1 MTSSPTTPAATGG
14 ETPLVS
20 LRRIS
25 RFYRPDRP
33 ALFDVSFDL
42 FRGEFVFVAGPSGAG
57 KSTLLRLLHLAEIAD
72 TGTLLF
78 AGHDVRDLRREAVAV
93 LRRSMGVVFQD
104 FRLIPDLSAEANV
117 GLPLE
122 VRGLSARA
130 IRQRVGEVLERVGLG
145 GRGRER
151 AGGLSGGE
159 QQRVAI
165 ARAVVGDPELV
176 LADEPTGSL
185 DAWSADHIVEL
196 LQSLSDRGTTVVLA
210 THDRMLM
217 AAHPQRTVVL
227 DGGRLVGMSSRGG
240 SRRSPP
246 ARGSEGMDAATAPRA
261 EAGGLAG

>member
-1 MTSSPTTPAATGG
+1 MTRFATRPADTGE

-20 LRRIS
+20 LHRVS

-57 KSTLLRLLHLAEIAD
+57 KSTLLRLMHLAEIAD

-78 AGHDVRDLRREAVAV
+78 AGHDVRDLRREVVAV

-104 FRLIPDLSAEANV
+104 FRLIPDLSVEANV

-122 VRGLSARA
+122 VRGASTRTIRARTA
-130 IRQRVGEVLERVGLG
+130 EVLDLVGLG
-145 GRGRER
+145 GRGREQ

-159 QQRVAI
+159 QQRVAV
-165 ARAVVGDPELV
+165 ARAIAAEPDIV

-196 LQSLSDRGTTVVLA
+196 LESLCARGTAVVLA

-217 AAHPQRTVVL
+217 AAHPHRTVVL
-227 DGGRLVGMSSRGG
+227 DRGRLVGMSSKGG
-240 SRRSPP
+240 SRRSAP
-246 ARGSEGMDAATAPRA
+246 ARCGTDPAETGSPRIAA
-261 EAGGLAG
+261 GDLGS